1 VEKHS
6 VVAVDIA
13 RAVFEVAVS
22 EEPGRVSGH
31 RRLPRSEFL
40 KFFAQ
45 CPAAVVVLEACG
57 SAHHWGRE
65 LQRLGHEV
73 VLLPPHQVRPYVTRN
88 KTDRADAK
96 GILEAYRNADIRPVP
111 VKSMAQH
118 VLGSIHRFRSGWIA
132 TRTAQVNTL
141 RGLLREIGLIMP
153 EGIEKVLPHVRSF
166 VADAETDIPDGLR
179 LTLVAA
185 CDLIEALSAEIGAA
199 ERQIEALAEQTPV
212 VARLRSIPGIGLMT
226 GTALVAF
233 VGDVS
238 RFPSGRHFASYLGL
252 TPREYSSGLRQRL
265 GRISKRGDSYLRML
279 LIHGARSVLCHAK
292 KAKQHD
298 RLRTWA
304 LQLQTRSRHNKA
316 AVGLANKLARIAWA
330 VWRRGRDYESLPVA
344 A

>member
-1 VEKHS
+1 MEKHS

-22 EEPGRVSGH
+22 EEPGRISRH
-31 RRLPRSEFL
+31 RRLLRSEFL

-57 SAHHWGRE
+57 SAYHWGRE

-132 TRTAQVNTL
+132 ARTAQVNTL

-153 EGIEKVLPHVRSF
+153 EGIEKVLPHVRAF

-185 CDLIEALSAEIGAA
+185 CDLIEALTAEIGAA

-212 VARLRSIPGIGLMT
+212 VARLRSIPGVGLMT
-226 GTALVAF
+226 STALVAF

-330 VWRRGRDYESLPVA
+330 VWKRGRDYESLPVA

>member
-1 VEKHS
+1 
-6 VVAVDIA
+6 
-13 RAVFEVAVS
+13 
-22 EEPGRVSGH
+22 
-31 RRLPRSEFL
+31 
-40 KFFAQ
+40 
-45 CPAAVVVLEACG
+45 
-57 SAHHWGRE
+57 
-65 LQRLGHEV
+65 
-73 VLLPPHQVRPYVTRN
+73 
-88 KTDRADAK
+88 
-96 GILEAYRNADIRPVP
+96 
-111 VKSMAQH
+111 
-118 VLGSIHRFRSGWIA
+118 
-132 TRTAQVNTL
+132 
-141 RGLLREIGLIMP
+141 
-153 EGIEKVLPHVRSF
+153 
-166 VADAETDIPDGLR
+166 
-179 LTLVAA
+179 
-185 CDLIEALSAEIGAA
+185 LSAEIGAA

>member
-1 VEKHS
+1 MIEWTPPYDSSRHHVPESLSVKKTAGVRGKHS

-13 RAVFEVAVS
+13 RSVFEVAVS
-22 EEPGRVSGH
+22 EEPGRTSRH

-65 LQRLGHEV
+65 LQRLGAEV

-132 TRTAQVNTL
+132 ARTAQVNTL

-153 EGIEKVLPHVRSF
+153 EGIEKVLPHLRSF

-179 LTLVAA
+179 RTL
-185 CDLIEALSAEIGAA
+185 
-199 ERQIEALAEQTPV
+199 ERAT
-212 VARLRSIPGIGLMT
+212 
-226 GTALVAF
+226 
-233 VGDVS
+233 
-238 RFPSGRHFASYLGL
+238 
-252 TPREYSSGLRQRL
+252 
-265 GRISKRGDSYLRML
+265 
-279 LIHGARSVLCHAK
+279 
-292 KAKQHD
+292 
-298 RLRTWA
+298 
-304 LQLQTRSRHNKA
+304 
-316 AVGLANKLARIAWA
+316 
-330 VWRRGRDYESLPVA
+330 
-344 A
+344 